1 MTKTNIDRTA
11 LCVKTKFL
19 IGGLTL
25 IISATT
31 GFYAYKTV
39 ERENE
44 IFYLTARQK
53 DNLKEYCK
61 VFNISEKSTCAMMKY
76 LGHDID

>member
-1 MTKTNIDRTA
+1 MTKTDINPKA

-25 IISATT
+25 IICATT

-44 IFYLTARQK
+44 IFYLPAQPTQE
-53 DNLKEYCK
+53 DVLKWYCK
-61 VFNISEKSTCAMMKY
+61 VYKLSKVTCDMILTKPK
-76 LGHDID
+76 